1 MATDTV
7 DLEIDVQP
15 RNIKPVT
22 FRIKGGEDPVTGVN
36 HKYTFLPPKV
46 APIIL
51 DMYDSPDDMVRILF
65 DWLGEGMSE
74 EDNNILLGRLRDK
87 EDDFE
92 IYALRQL
99 LDGIIAKVS
108 GRPTT

>member
-1 MATDTV
+1 MV
-7 DLEIDVQP
+7 DIEVTTTP
-15 RNIKPVT
+15 RVTKPMT
-22 FRIKGGEDPVTGVN
+22 FSIQGGEDPVTGEN
-36 HKYTFLPPKV
+36 HTYTFKPPKV

-51 DMYDSPDDMVRILF
+51 DMYESPDDMVKILF

-74 EDNNILLGRLRDK
+74 EDNNILLGRLRDP

-92 IYALRQL
+92 IYSLRQL

-108 GRPTT
+108 GRPTM